1 MKLITWNINSVRL
14 RLPLLAQLTKSENP
28 DVVCL
33 QEIKVHSDLFPSA
46 DIEALGY
53 KHLHFRGMKGYN
65 GVAILSR
72 LPFAATDDRD
82 FVVAA
87 TAGTSR

>member
-1 MKLITWNINSVRL
+1 MKLITWNIISAPAPTV
-14 RLPLLAQLTKSENP
+14 ALTKSENP

-33 QEIKVHSDLFPSA
+33 QEIKVHIDCSGA

-53 KHLHFRGMKGYN
+53 KHAFPGMKGYN
-65 GVAILSR
+65 GVAILS
-72 LPFAATDDRD
+72 AAICATDGRD
-82 FVVAA
+82 FCGRM

>member
-14 RLPLLAQLTKSENP
+14 RLPLLSQLTTSENP

-53 KHLHFRGMKGYN
+53 KHLHFRGMKGYKASSRKASMHTGDEDSKRKEHA
-65 GVAILSR
+65 GVKE
-72 LPFAATDDRD
+72 
-82 FVVAA
+82 
-87 TAGTSR
+87 